1 MVTLLKLFTMLSNLI
16 VFGNQKVH
24 IIYHMC
30 DTFSDSRL
38 KEKAFCEINVMFY
51 LKLQHGSPNV
61 GVK

>member
-1 MVTLLKLFTMLSNLI
+1 MVTLLKLFSMLSNFI

-24 IIYHMC
+24 ILYHMR
-30 DTFSDSRL
+30 FSDSRL
-38 KEKAFCEINVMFY
+38 REKAFCEINVMFY